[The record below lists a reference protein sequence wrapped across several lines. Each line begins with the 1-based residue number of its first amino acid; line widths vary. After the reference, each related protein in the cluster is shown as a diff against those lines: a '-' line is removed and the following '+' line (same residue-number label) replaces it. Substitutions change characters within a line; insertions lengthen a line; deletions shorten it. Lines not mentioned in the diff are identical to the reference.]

1 MRNNTGILR
10 PPRLPK
16 RWTARSASLLAAGV
30 LVAAAGAGG
39 LNAAAAA
46 AAPAPGATAAH
57 VWITT
62 ADGTDKLSD
71 LGTVD
76 FSTAPSTAPTV
87 VVDPTLTY
95 QTMQGFGGAITDSS
109 ATVLYTLPAAQRAQV
124 MASLFS
130 PTTGDGLDYLRQPI
144 GGSDMVAT
152 APYTYDDLPAGQTDY
167 GMQHFSIAHD
177 QAEILP
183 LLREAKALNPRLQVI
198 ASPWSPPA
206 WMKTSDSLIGGRLIA
221 TPQIYRAYA
230 LYLLKFIE
238 AYQANGVTV
247 NAITVQNEPQ
257 DRTTDTYPGTDM
269 PSAQEA
275 AVIEDLGPMLRAAHL
290 RTEIFAY
297 DHNWSEHPNDIASTP
312 PDEVGDINAYPQ
324 NVLATPAAKWISGV
338 AFHCYYGDPS
348 AMTTFHNEYPKLQIF
363 MDECSGSQSADPA
376 DTFSDTL
383 QWHARNLE
391 IGSTRNWSSTVIN
404 WNLALNPAGG
414 PHVGGCSTCTGIVTI
429 GPGDTVTPNAEYY
442 ALGQLSRFVQ
452 PGAVRIAST
461 SFGTTGWN
469 GEVMDVAFRNPDG
482 STVLVAHNEAD
493 NPQAFAVQ
501 EGQQRFTYTLPTYSL
516 ATFVWGG
523 NLAGRHPLQQVS
535 PFGWTATANPSG
547 PTNSCCT
554 GDVAANAVDGDA
566 STRYSTGEGQAPGQY
581 LQVDFGKAIPA
592 RQVVFD
598 TGASTGDYPRGYAV
612 QTSANGT
619 DWNTVVP
626 DGQGTGQ
633 FTTVDLPGNPIQYVR
648 ITLTVADP
656 NDWWSVADVR
666 AYVTGGWGSSS

>member
-1 MRNNTGILR
+1 MN
-10 PPRLPK
+10 
-16 RWTARSASLLAAGV
+16 
-30 LVAAAGAGG
+30 
-39 LNAAAAA
+39 
-46 AAPAPGATAAH
+46 
-57 VWITT
+57 
-62 ADGTDKLSD
+62 
-71 LGTVD
+71 
-76 FSTAPSTAPTV
+76 
-87 VVDPTLTY
+87 
-95 QTMQGFGGAITDSS
+95 
-109 ATVLYTLPAAQRAQV
+109 
-124 MASLFS
+124 
-130 PTTGDGLDYLRQPI
+130 
-144 GGSDMVAT
+144 
-152 APYTYDDLPAGQTDY
+152 
-167 GMQHFSIAHD
+167 
-177 QAEILP
+177 
-183 LLREAKALNPRLQVI
+183 
-198 ASPWSPPA
+198 
-206 WMKTSDSLIGGRLIA
+206 
-221 TPQIYRAYA
+221 
-230 LYLLKFIE
+230 
-238 AYQANGVTV
+238 V

-269 PSAQEA
+269 PSWQEA

-290 RTEIFAY
+290 PTEIFAY

-383 QWHARNLE
+383 KWHARNLE

-404 WNLALNPAGG
+404 WDLALDPDGG
-414 PHVGGCSTCTGIVTI
+414 PHVGGCGTCTGIVTI

-482 STVLVAHNEAD
+482 STVLVAHNENDDA
-493 NPQAFAVQ
+493 QAFAVQ
-501 EGQQRFTYTLPTYSL
+501 EGQQRFTYTLPGDSL
-516 ATFVWGG
+516 ATFVWQG
-523 NLAGRHPLQQVS
+523 NLAGQHPLQQVA
-535 PFGWTATANPSG
+535 PAGWTATASPSG

-592 RQVVFD
+592 RQIVFD
-598 TGASTGDYPRGYAV
+598 TGASTGDYPRGYTV
-612 QTSANGT
+612 QTSTNGT
-619 DWNTVVP
+619 DWNTVVSNGARNRP
-626 DGQGTGQ
+626 
-633 FTTVDLPGNPIQYVR
+633 VHHHRLARKPYPIRSHDPHHRGPQRLVERRRRPRLRYGLGIWQLT
-648 ITLTVADP
+648 ITQTRLRADP
-656 NDWWSVADVR
+656 PARRRVCTPFEAAAKLFPDATNTIFR
-666 AYVTGGWGSSS
+666 AYRYTPDEVPWSRG

>member
-1 MRNNTGILR
+1 
-10 PPRLPK
+10 
-16 RWTARSASLLAAGV
+16 
-30 LVAAAGAGG
+30 
-39 LNAAAAA
+39 
-46 AAPAPGATAAH
+46 
-57 VWITT
+57 
-62 ADGTDKLSD
+62 
-71 LGTVD
+71 
-76 FSTAPSTAPTV
+76 
-87 VVDPTLTY
+87 
-95 QTMQGFGGAITDSS
+95 
-109 ATVLYTLPAAQRAQV
+109 
-124 MASLFS
+124 
-130 PTTGDGLDYLRQPI
+130 
-144 GGSDMVAT
+144 
-152 APYTYDDLPAGQTDY
+152 
-167 GMQHFSIAHD
+167 
-177 QAEILP
+177 
-183 LLREAKALNPRLQVI
+183 
-198 ASPWSPPA
+198 
-206 WMKTSDSLIGGRLIA
+206 
-221 TPQIYRAYA
+221 
-230 LYLLKFIE
+230 
-238 AYQANGVTV
+238 
-247 NAITVQNEPQ
+247 
-257 DRTTDTYPGTDM
+257 
-269 PSAQEA
+269 
-275 AVIEDLGPMLRAAHL
+275 MLRAAHL

-523 NLAGRHPLQQVS
+523 NLAGRHPLQQVAPS
-535 PFGWTATANPSG
+535 GWTATANPSG

-566 STRYSTGEGQAPGQY
+566 STRYSTGEGQAAGQY
-581 LQVDFGKAIPA
+581 LEVDFGRAIPA

-598 TGASTGDYPRGYAV
+598 TGASTGDYPRGYTV

-619 DWNTVVP
+619 DWSTAVA

-633 FTTVDLPGNPIQYVR
+633 FTTVDLPGNPIQFVR
-648 ITLTVADP
+648 ITLTTADP

-666 AYVTGGWGSSS
+666 AYVSGGRGSGD